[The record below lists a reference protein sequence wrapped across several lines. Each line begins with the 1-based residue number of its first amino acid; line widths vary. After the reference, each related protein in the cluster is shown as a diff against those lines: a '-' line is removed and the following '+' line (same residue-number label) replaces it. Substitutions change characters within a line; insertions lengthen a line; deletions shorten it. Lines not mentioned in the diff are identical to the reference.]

1 MRCLALRATATEAV
15 VLHFSPPSAQDF
27 YVGLGT
33 KVETAMLRIW
43 ILAAV
48 AVFLT
53 SLTGPQAMAAETT
66 FCWKETWG
74 TGVGVVPQNCPDGS
88 EKLGVFCYEECPV
101 GFQRVSTGCHAI
113 CPAGSKDDG
122 FFCGWHSYIAA
133 RYTSHSTCTDKHGG
147 SGNGGR
153 HTNGC
158 VKRGLLWFEECEGG
172 YKNVLG
178 FCEKINIDCHA
189 YQNGGR
195 KLFRETR
202 IANSCPKVVWAG
214 KPEIGQ
220 CADGYE
226 MDAGLCYRQCGEN
239 ADRVGPL
246 CWGTCPAGWV
256 SCGMG
261 CAKDQA
267 ACDTAVRD
275 QVLSVVDAT
284 VSIALLAATAG
295 AGSSI
300 KTGGNVMKKAW
311 RGLIDKV
318 ADSGK
323 AKLKALVAN
332 QLTSLGVN
340 APSMAARGIVD
351 FVTGFEDIDGSDM
364 TEVEKDHKKAEIALT
379 LIGTIDPTGVV
390 NVMNTYKKPVCH
402 QTHVSEA
409 GGLRIARRAR
419 EAELAAEHKD
429 LEEAYDAKRFEVAN
443 RKHDLEMILSVK
455 DQFKSDEAREAIDL
469 LISRFKTQ
477 LDDDEVRLEQA
488 GIELKAANDRKH
500 EYQRETAGLAR

>member
-1 MRCLALRATATEAV
+1 
-15 VLHFSPPSAQDF
+15 
-27 YVGLGT
+27 
-33 KVETAMLRIW
+33 MLRIW

-53 SLTGPQAMAAETT
+53 SLTAPQAMAAETT

-88 EKLGVFCYEECPV
+88 EKLGAFCYERCPT
-101 GFQRVSTGCHAI
+101 GFQRVSTGCHAV

-122 FFCGWHSYIAA
+122 FFCGWHSYLAA
-133 RYTSHSTCTDKHGG
+133 RYTNQGTCTDKHGH
-147 SGNGGR
+147 SGNARR

-158 VKRGLLWFEECEGG
+158 VKRGLLWFERCEGG

-178 FCEKINIDCHA
+178 FCEKVNVPCHA
-189 YQNGGR
+189 YQKGGR

-202 IANSCPKVVWAG
+202 VANSCAKVVWAS

-220 CADGYE
+220 CAEGYE

-261 CAKDQA
+261 CAKDKA
-267 ACDTAVRD
+267 ACEAAVRD
-275 QVLSVVDAT
+275 QVLTVVDAT

-300 KTGGNVMKKAW
+300 KAGGNVMKQAW
-311 RGLIDKV
+311 KGLANRV
-318 ADSGK
+318 ADSGT
-323 AKLKALVAN
+323 AKVKALVTN
-332 QLTSLGVN
+332 QLTSLGVK
-340 APSMAARGIVD
+340 APSIAANGIFE
-351 FVTGFEDIDGSDM
+351 FVTGYEDIDDSYM
-364 TEVEKDHKKAEIALT
+364 TEEEKAHKKAEIALT
-379 LIGTIDPTGVV
+379 LISTIDPTGLV
-390 NVMNTYKKPVCH
+390 NVVNTYKKPVCH
-402 QTHVSEA
+402 QTHASGA
-409 GGLRIARRAR
+409 GGLRIARTAR

-429 LEEAYDAKRFEVAN
+429 LEEAYHAKRIEVAA
-443 RKHDLEMILSVK
+443 RKRDLETIRSVK
-455 DQFKSDEAREAIDL
+455 AQVESGEANEAIGFV
-469 LISRFKTQ
+469 ISRFETE
-477 LDDDEVRLEQA
+477 LVDDEIMLEQA
-488 GIELKAANDRKH
+488 GRAMKAANERLLD
-500 EYQRETAGLAR
+500 YLRETAGLAR